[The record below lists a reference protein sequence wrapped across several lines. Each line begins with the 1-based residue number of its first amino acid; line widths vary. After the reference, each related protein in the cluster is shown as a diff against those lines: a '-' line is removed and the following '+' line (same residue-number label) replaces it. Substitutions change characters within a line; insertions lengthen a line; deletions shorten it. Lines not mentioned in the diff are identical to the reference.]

1 MINYTDRITDLVR
14 DIVTRVPALADLDP
28 DELLIFARYG
38 RSGAEGAYATC
49 HCLTLPPT
57 DPGYYYWCDT
67 RSGQITRRSEWFVT
81 KSPAVSIHGRPVH
94 YLISFALPRFC
105 DQTLEQSRKRR
116 SYPGAQPWIAKLDTI
131 VHELYHVD
139 PARAGIRK
147 FERTN
152 GGTVATAHG
161 RSFFERVA
169 GMVRQYLES
178 GPDPEVY
185 GFLRYGFAEL
195 SARLGPVTATT
206 FRTFPSFPQRYLET
220 LEAQPPSPP
229 CVEIQP
235 IRRPQLPTAYTER
248 DLETRLFLVPEAVP
262 AARQTRYRRP
272 QAATQHTM
280 PVGQAMPNPVANP
293 VGHA

>member
-1 MINYTDRITDLVR
+1 MINYTDRITGLVR
-14 DIVTRVPALADLDP
+14 DIVTRVPALGDLDP

-38 RSGAEGAYATC
+38 RSRAEGAYATC

-57 DPGYYYWCDT
+57 DPGYYYWCDR
-67 RSGQITRRSEWFVT
+67 RSGRVTRRSEWFVT
-81 KSPAVSIHGRPVH
+81 KSPQVSIHGRPVH
-94 YLISFALPRFC
+94 YLISFVLPRFC

-116 SYPGAQPWIAKLDTI
+116 SYPGAPPWIAKLDTI

-139 PARAGIRK
+139 PSRGGIRK
-147 FERTN
+147 IERRC
-152 GGTVATAHG
+152 GGAAATAHG

-195 SARLGPVTATT
+195 SERCGPVTATT

-229 CVEIQP
+229 SIHVQP
-235 IRRPQLPTAYTER
+235 IRQPQLPTVYTER
-248 DLETRLFLVPEAVP
+248 DLETRLFLEPKAARAARKARRRRSPVP
-262 AARQTRYRRP
+262 AHRTVLMD
-272 QAATQHTM
+272 QASPAGAPE
-280 PVGQAMPNPVANP
+280 PVNQA
-293 VGHA
+293 